1 MYLPLRPLSSVHSW
15 RYPVLGPVILAA
27 SRSDK
32 MRRFVSAAPGTKQV
46 VDRFIAGESV
56 DQVVPIVQ
64 DAADKGLEVTLDVV
78 GEDITTPAQA
88 EAARDAYLELIERL
102 KVLDLGPRAEMSVK
116 LSMFGQSLP
125 SPAATLNG
133 EPSGLAPTFPGGHE
147 LALANVRPVVEA
159 AAAIGTTVT
168 LDAEDHTTLDSMFA
182 IHEELRKDFPQTGC
196 VIQSYLFR
204 TEDDA
209 RRLAAAGSR
218 VRIVKGAYKEP
229 ASVAYQDKAE
239 IDKAYVRITKILM
252 AGEGYPMIGSHD
264 PRLIAIAQEL
274 GRQYGRK
281 LDEYEFQMLYGIR
294 SDEHIRLAAEGHR
307 MRVYTAYGTD
317 WYGYFMRRLAEKP
330 ANLLFFG
337 RSVLT
342 KG

>member
-1 MYLPLRPLSSVHSW
+1 M
-15 RYPVLGPVILAA
+15 LGPVILAA

-32 MRRFVSAAPGTKQV
+32 MRRIVSAAPVTKPV
-46 VDRFIAGESV
+46 VNRFIPGETV
-56 DQVVPIVQ
+56 DQVIPIVEELTQ
-64 DAADKGLEVTLDVV
+64 AGLEVTLDVV
-78 GEDITTPAQA
+78 GEDITEVEQSY
-88 EAARDAYLELIERL
+88 AARDAYLRLIERL
-102 KVLDLGPRAEMSVK
+102 AELGLGEKAEMSVK

-125 SPAATLNG
+125 SPATTLNG
-133 EPSGLAPTFPGGHE
+133 EPSGLAATFPGGHE

-182 IHEELRKDFPQTGC
+182 IHEELRRDFPQTGC
-196 VIQSYLFR
+196 VIQAYLFR
-204 TEDDA
+204 TEADA

-229 ASVAYQDKAE
+229 AEVAYQDKAE
-239 IDKAYVRITKILM
+239 IDKAYVRIMKILM
-252 AGEGYPMIGSHD
+252 EGEGYPMIGSHD
-264 PRLIAIAQEL
+264 PRLIAIGQEL
-274 GRQYGRK
+274 ARQAGRK

-294 SDEHIRLAAEGHR
+294 SEEHLRLAAEGHR

-330 ANLLFFG
+330 ANLLFFL
-337 RSVLT
+337 RSMIT
-342 KG
+342 KN

>member
-1 MYLPLRPLSSVHSW
+1 M
-15 RYPVLGPVILAA
+15 LGPVILAA

-32 MRRFVSAAPGTKQV
+32 MRRLVSAAPVTKPV
-46 VDRFIAGESV
+46 VDRFIPGETV
-56 DQVVPIVQ
+56 DQVIPIVTEL
-64 DAADKGLEVTLDVV
+64 ADKGLEITLDVV
-78 GEDITTPAQA
+78 GEDITTPEQA
-88 EAARDAYLELIERL
+88 SAARDAYLELIERL
-102 KVLDLGPRAEMSVK
+102 RPLRLEEGAEMSVK
-116 LSMFGQSLP
+116 LSMFGQAL
-125 SPAATLNG
+125 
-133 EPSGLAPTFPGGHE
+133 EGGHE

-204 TEDDA
+204 TEEDA
-209 RRLAAAGSR
+209 RRLAANGSR
-218 VRIVKGAYKEP
+218 VRLVKGAYKEP

-239 IDKAYVRITKILM
+239 IDKAYVRILKILM

-264 PRLIAIAQEL
+264 PRLIAIGQEL
-274 GRQYGRK
+274 ARRAGRK

-294 SDEHIRLAAEGHR
+294 GEEQTRLAAEGHR

-330 ANLLFFG
+330 ANLLFFA
-337 RSVLT
+337 RSMIT
-342 KG
+342 RN

>member
-1 MYLPLRPLSSVHSW
+1 M
-15 RYPVLGPVILAA
+15 LGPVILAA
-27 SRSDK
+27 SRSDRI
-32 MRRFVSAAPGTKQV
+32 RRLISAAPVTRQV
-46 VDRFIAGESV
+46 VGRFIPGETLDDIV
-56 DQVVPIVQ
+56 PVVQ
-64 DAADKGLEVTLDVV
+64 GLTAHGLDLTMDVV
-78 GEDITTPAQA
+78 GEDITGPGQA
-88 EAARDAYLELIERL
+88 AAARDAYLALVGRLEELG
-102 KVLDLGPRAEMSVK
+102 LGKRVEMSVK
-116 LSMFGQSLP
+116 LSMFGQAL
-125 SPAATLNG
+125 
-133 EPSGLAPTFPGGHE
+133 PGGHE

-196 VIQSYLFR
+196 VIQAYLFR
-204 TEDDA
+204 TEADA
-209 RRLAAAGSR
+209 RRLAASGSR
-218 VRIVKGAYKEP
+218 VRLVKGAYKEP
-229 ASVAYQDKAE
+229 AEVAYQLKHE
-239 IDKAYVRITKILM
+239 IDKAYVRVLKTLM

-274 GRQYGRK
+274 AHRAGRK

-294 SDEHIRLAAEGHR
+294 GDEHLRLAAEGHR

-330 ANLLFFG
+330 ANLRFFV
-337 RSVLT
+337 RSMIS